1 KSKRLGRGL
10 NALIPTE
17 NSTDGDVKTSNMQ
30 ELDVLLIETNP
41 RQPRVVFNDVSLQE
55 LKDSIKEKGV
65 VQPILV
71 RPMKNGKYQ
80 IVYGERR

>member
-1 KSKRLGRGL
+1 M
-10 NALIPTE
+10 
-17 NSTDGDVKTSNMQ
+17 KTSNMQ